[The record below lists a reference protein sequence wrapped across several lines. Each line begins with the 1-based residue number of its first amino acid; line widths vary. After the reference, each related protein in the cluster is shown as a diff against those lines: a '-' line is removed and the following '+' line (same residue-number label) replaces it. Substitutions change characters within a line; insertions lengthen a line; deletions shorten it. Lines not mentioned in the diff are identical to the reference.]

1 VSEPVELLDMS
12 AIVCDYLREQAAV
25 QALVGD
31 RVATRSPDD
40 FEKPWVRVTM
50 LDPQNAT
57 GNSQVEWLVSYYL
70 QIDCYAGAPNL
81 FHEEAFD
88 LARAVRVA
96 LTALLDV
103 DLEDAVVTAIG
114 FASMP
119 SQPDTDLKPAR
130 ERVILDAELWA
141 HPPP

>member
-1 VSEPVELLDMS
+1 VSEPVELLDIS
-12 AIVCDYLREQAAV
+12 AIVSDYLREQPAV
-25 QALVGD
+25 QAFVGE

-40 FEKPWVRVTM
+40 FEEPWVRVTM

-57 GNSQVEWLVSYYL
+57 GNSRVEWLVSYYL
-70 QIDCYAGAPNL
+70 QIDCYAGALNR

-88 LARAVRVA
+88 LSRAVRVA
-96 LTALLDV
+96 LTALIDAHI
-103 DLEDAVVTAIG
+103 DGAVVTDVG

-130 ERVILDAELWA
+130 ERVILDTEIWA
-141 HPPP
+141 HPRP